1 MMARKPGRGET
12 SLTIRRW
19 VIPSAGACA
28 RRNGGG
34 RAAGG
39 RLEDARLHRRG
50 TLGGNATLIG
60 ASSNVVSVGI
70 CAREGQRVS
79 FGQFMRL
86 GVPITLAQLALG
98 ALYVVILTLVL
109 R

>member
-1 MMARKPGRGET
+1 M
-12 SLTIRRW
+12 
-19 VIPSAGACA
+19 
-28 RRNGGG
+28 
-34 RAAGG
+34 
-39 RLEDARLHRRG
+39 
-50 TLGGNATLIG
+50 
-60 ASSNVVSVGI
+60 VSVGI